1 MHKVFLLVA
10 LLVVG
15 TLFGCS
21 RTSEESLSPRVSSEP
36 VAQPPSPDSSVISVR
51 TGQVKANGITIAYES
66 FGPEDRE
73 TVLLIMGASAQL
85 TMWHVELCEELVRR
99 GYRVIRYHNRDVGLS
114 TKFDSAGMPDF
125 AAVVAAAQA
134 GKPAPLAYTL
144 YDMAKDAVGLLDAL
158 GVRMAHI
165 AGPSMGGMIGQIMA
179 ADYPDRVLSLTSIM
193 ASSGKPGL
201 PLFAKPE
208 VVAKI
213 PPPAREGDKEGY
225 IEYRIKMLQYIGS
238 PRTPI
243 DDKVLREWAT
253 RDVERSY
260 NPVGEA
266 RHAAAALF
274 LNYEDR
280 RPKLKTVKAPTVVVQ
295 GEDDPLVPLEGARD
309 VASNIP
315 GAEFRLLPGM
325 GHVLPPALVKDIA
338 DAITA
343 AASRATG
350 AKTAK

>member
-1 MHKVFLLVA
+1 
-10 LLVVG
+10 
-15 TLFGCS
+15 
-21 RTSEESLSPRVSSEP
+21 
-36 VAQPPSPDSSVISVR
+36 
-51 TGQVKANGITIAYES
+51 
-66 FGPEDRE
+66 
-73 TVLLIMGASAQL
+73 
-85 TMWHVELCEELVRR
+85 
-99 GYRVIRYHNRDVGLS
+99 
-114 TKFDSAGMPDF
+114 
-125 AAVVAAAQA
+125 
-134 GKPAPLAYTL
+134 
-144 YDMAKDAVGLLDAL
+144 
-158 GVRMAHI
+158 
-165 AGPSMGGMIGQIMA
+165 
-179 ADYPDRVLSLTSIM
+179 
-193 ASSGKPGL
+193 
-201 PLFAKPE
+201 
-208 VVAKI
+208 
-213 PPPAREGDKEGY
+213 
-225 IEYRIKMLQYIGS
+225 MLHYIGS

-243 DDKVLREWAT
+243 DEKTLREWAT

-280 RPKLKTVKAPTVVVQ
+280 RPRLKTIKAPTVVVH

-309 VASNIP
+309 VAANIP